1 MCKVQMLRALVN
13 QRLTT
18 AVEEIFVVLERTIAE
33 YEEELSRTKEENERQ
48 RQILDAV
55 FKKPRVVLYREEV
68 SAEHLPPDHEEP
80 QPPHVKEEENDHS
93 ISQEKEHL
101 EGLEEFPG
109 IGVPVKTEDDE
120 DKGESEEKR
129 GGESPSSLSTQH
141 MTTEA
146 DGDHRGGS
154 QADNRLAPLSDNDNT
169 TSLSPDTDDEAVSAE
184 HLPLDQNEPQPPHVK
199 EEENDHSISQEKEH
213 LEGLEEFP
221 GIGVPVKTE
230 DDEDKG
236 ESEEKRG
243 AEPPSSRLTQ
253 PMTKEADNRL
263 TPLSDN
269 DNTTSLSPDTD
280 DEGAKA
286 DMTCHTDN
294 THFKCSHCDK
304 VFKYRCNMKTHM
316 RLHTGEKPFM
326 CLLCNTRLS
335 EGSIDNTHNNTH
347 W

>member
-1 MCKVQMLRALVN
+1 MCKVQMLRDLVN

-18 AVEEIFVVLERTIAE
+18 AVEEIFLVLDRTIAE
-33 YEEELSRTKEENERQ
+33 YEEELSRTKEIERQ

-68 SAEHLPPDHEEP
+68 SAEHLPPDQEEA

-129 GGESPSSLSTQH
+129 GGGPPSSRSTQH

-146 DGDHRGGS
+146 DGDHCGGS
-154 QADNRLAPLSDNDNT
+154 QAHNLLAPLSD
-169 TSLSPDTDDEAVSAE
+169 
-184 HLPLDQNEPQPPHVK
+184 
-199 EEENDHSISQEKEH
+199 DH
-213 LEGLEEFP
+213 
-221 GIGVPVKTE
+221 
-230 DDEDKG
+230 
-236 ESEEKRG
+236 
-243 AEPPSSRLTQ
+243 
-253 PMTKEADNRL
+253 
-263 TPLSDN
+263 
-269 DNTTSLSPDTD
+269 NTTSLSPDTD
-280 DEGAKA
+280 DEGAQA

-294 THFKCSHCDK
+294 TRFKCCHCDK
-304 VFKYRCNMKTHM
+304 VFKYRSFMTRHL
-316 RLHTGEKPFM
+316 RLHTGEKPFA
-326 CLLCNTRLS
+326 CSVCGKAFDHSGHLK
-335 EGSIDNTHNNTH
+335 THMRIHTGEKPFTCSVCGKGFGHNQDLKRHMRIHTGEKPFTCSVCFKGFGKNEHLKTHMRKHTGEKPFTCSVCGKAFRQIGHLKTHESTH

>member
-169 TSLSPDTDDEAVSAE
+169 TSLSPDTDDEGRGGMLEPIPADFGRQAGYTLDWWPANRRAHIDKQPFTLTFIPMDNLESAIN
-184 HLPLDQNEPQPPHVK
+184 LTCMFLGMW
-199 EEENDHSISQEKEH
+199 EEA
-213 LEGLEEFP
+213 
-221 GIGVPVKTE
+221 GVPRENPHTH
-230 DDEDKG
+230 G
-236 ESEEKRG
+236 ENM
-243 AEPPSSRLTQ
+243 Q
-253 PMTKEADNRL
+253 
-263 TPLSDN
+263 TPHRNAL
-269 DNTTSLSPDTD
+269 
-280 DEGAKA
+280 G
-286 DMTCHTDN
+286 
-294 THFKCSHCDK
+294 
-304 VFKYRCNMKTHM
+304 R
-316 RLHTGEKPFM
+316 
-326 CLLCNTRLS
+326 
-335 EGSIDNTHNNTH
+335 I
-347 W
+347 